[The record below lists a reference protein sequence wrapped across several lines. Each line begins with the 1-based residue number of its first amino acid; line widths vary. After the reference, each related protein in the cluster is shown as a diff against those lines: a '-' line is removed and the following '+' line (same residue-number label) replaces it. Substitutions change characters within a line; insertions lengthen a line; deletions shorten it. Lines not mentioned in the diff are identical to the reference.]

1 MPRACKIGE
10 LEIGRKRGRKEKT
23 RKEGRSLWF
32 RVTHSGKL
40 GLDSQHGKHRGWGEK
55 RRKQRGKE
63 KGKNETTTQ
72 HIVGDLFHQ

>member
-40 GLDSQHGKHRGWGEK
+40 GLDSQHGKHRGGGEK
-55 RRKQRGKE
+55 EKAERKGE
-63 KGKNETTTQ
+63 G
-72 HIVGDLFHQ
+72 